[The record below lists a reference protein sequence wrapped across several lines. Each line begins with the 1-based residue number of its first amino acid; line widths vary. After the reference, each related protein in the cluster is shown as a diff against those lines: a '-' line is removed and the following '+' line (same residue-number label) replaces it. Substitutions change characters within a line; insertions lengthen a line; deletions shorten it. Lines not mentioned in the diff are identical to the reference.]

1 MLPARLLNN
10 TNFMKSAL
18 PFVWKTR
25 EFRGELKWNGY
36 PGGNFPQQ
44 KVIPFEV
51 QPFSHFYR
59 NDRNFLY
66 YLFR

>member
-1 MLPARLLNN
+1 M
-10 TNFMKSAL
+10 SAL

-51 QPFSHFYR
+51 QPFYHLYR

-66 YLFR
+66 YLFG